1 MITKEFETSQGT
13 VTLRGLKRGEIK
25 KLRAAKCNVG
35 GNIPLENLE
44 DHTAAV
50 LAVILPDDFMQKLDD
65 LEESEILRMHREVLA
80 MTYPTEDQ
88 SKNSG

>member
-1 MITKEFETSQGT
+1 MITKEFETSQGM

-25 KLRAAKCNVG
+25 RLRAAKFNVG

-50 LAVILPDDFMQKLDD
+50 LGVILPEAFMEKFDE
-65 LEESEILRMHREVLA
+65 LEEAEILRMHRDVLA
-80 MTYPTEDQ
+80 MTYPTEEQ
-88 SKNSG
+88 AKNSE

>member
-1 MITKEFETSQGT
+1 MVTKEFETSQGM

-25 KLRAAKCNVG
+25 KLRAAKYNVG
-35 GNIPLENLE
+35 GIIPLENLE

-50 LAVILPDDFMQKLDD
+50 LAVILPETFMEKLDE
-65 LEESEILRMHREVLA
+65 LEEREILTMHREVLA

-88 SKNSG
+88 TKNSG

>member
-1 MITKEFETSQGT
+1 MVTKEFETSQGT

-25 KLRAAKCNVG
+25 KLRSAGINVG

-50 LAVILPDDFMQKLDD
+50 LAVILPESFMEKFDD
-65 LEESEILRMHREVLA
+65 LEESEILQMHREVLRL
-80 MTYPTEDQ
+80 TYPAEDQ